1 MTDRIAGPGCM
12 KSVQLLRNQLQI
24 GQRLPMPS
32 LSKPTHKELA
42 IPSMI
47 IYSDSVYLKIKFK
60 ESLTTPDVSPIAGKQ
75 AAGRLL

>member
-32 LSKPTHKELA
+32 LYKPTHKELV

-47 IYSDSVYLKIKFK
+47 IYSDSVYLIKFK